1 MSTHTQAD
9 THTQMSDDHTTRCTH
24 RHTHGSALAYAQRA
38 THRCVTRGVLHHNG
52 RRASHTHTHT
62 RHHQHIGHDE
72 VCPGPR
78 SNRELCITSSPRSAQ
93 GEGTHAREPP
103 ATFIMRCK
111 RMLKDAFCA
120 ALTEPPL
127 PPRQSRR
134 CVEAVTGSRP
144 LPLTCHH
151 SFRRR
156 GGGYGE
162 RDRRGRRSHCIL
174 LLLRLLLL
182 LLPLLLLPLL
192 PARVVRAPVC
202 LGVQGA
208 RL

>member
-1 MSTHTQAD
+1 MTTQRDAHTD
-9 THTQMSDDHTTRCTH
+9 THMGQRSHM
-24 RHTHGSALAYAQRA
+24 LNAQHIDVSHPVCCITMGGGRA
-38 THRCVTRGVLHHNG
+38 
-52 RRASHTHTHT
+52 THTHT
-62 RHHQHIGHDE
+62 KHHQHIGHDE

-103 ATFIMRCK
+103 AIFIMRCK
-111 RMLKDAFCA
+111 RMLRDAFCA

-192 PARVVRAPVC
+192 PARVVLAPVC